1 MLLEGKNAIVYGGGG
16 AMGGAIARAFAREG
30 ATVYLAGRTLANLEK
45 VAQDI
50 TAAGGRAETAEVNA
64 HDAAAVEVQVA
75 AVEKQAGKIDGC
87 FNAVG
92 LHVV

>member
-50 TAAGGRAETAEVNA
+50 SAAGGRAETAEVDA
-64 HDAAAVEVQVA
+64 HDAAAVEAHVA
-75 AVEKQAGKIDGC
+75 AVEKPRLRVDR
-87 FNAVG
+87 V
-92 LHVV
+92 LHQEPRR